1 MELTDTSVNQVLG
14 RSLMTSATTL
24 IVMIPM
30 YVIAMPVMAGVIVGA
45 ASSIFVCSPI
55 YYDLTKLSEKRKNNG
70 GGGSKKKYQGAP
82 KKEKE
87 KPKDYGEGAI
97 V

>member
-1 MELTDTSVNQVLG
+1 
-14 RSLMTSATTL
+14 MTSATTL

-30 YVIAMPVMAGVIVGA
+30 YIMVSASIRQFILPLMVGVIVGA

>member
-1 MELTDTSVNQVLG
+1 MVPMLIFAGDAIREFILP
-14 RSLMTSATTL
+14 LM
-24 IVMIPM
+24 V
-30 YVIAMPVMAGVIVGA
+30 GVIVGA
-45 ASSIFVCSPI
+45 ASSIFVCSPL

-70 GGGSKKKYQGAP
+70 GGGSRKKYQGAP